1 MVGQNRGMTR
11 ILTDNPELIKMAQ
24 QKEENDNNTSKSG
37 KQLDE
42 DSTKI
47 VDCKVISEDYIVS
60 WKSYMLKRIQMMLM
74 KP

>member
-1 MVGQNRGMTR
+1 MTR
-11 ILTDNPELIKMAQ
+11 NLTDNPGLIKMTQ
-24 QKEENDNNTSKSG
+24 QKEENDNNMSKSG

-42 DSTKI
+42 NPTKI
-47 VDCKVISEDYIVS
+47 VDCKVISVDDIVS